1 MIAGLT
7 SYTSYHRFVSIYS
20 HCCGYFV
27 LILSVIQDNHLDQY
41 LFISFLFHLVR
52 SYYRKSRMTRE
63 EWLSPVMWYACND
76 FIYIFFSSFQMFQ
89 VIVYQKAPIVRP
101 VVFMGPSLKG
111 CDVRNNSLSLSLLE
125 TTLSLSLFYT
135 GSFIVD

>member
-7 SYTSYHRFVSIYS
+7 PYTSYHRFVSIYS
-20 HCCGYFV
+20 HYCGYFV
-27 LILSVIQDNHLDQY
+27 LILSVIQDNY
-41 LFISFLFHLVR
+41 VSSRSIFISFLFYLVR

-76 FIYIFFSSFQMFQ
+76 FSYKFFSSFKMFQ

-111 CDVRNNSLSLSLLE
+111 CDVRDNS
-125 TTLSLSLFYT
+125 LSLSLFYT

>member
-20 HCCGYFV
+20 HYCGYFV
-27 LILSVIQDNHLDQY
+27 LILSVIQDNY
-41 LFISFLFHLVR
+41 VSSRSIFISFLFYLVR

-76 FIYIFFSSFQMFQ
+76 FSYKFFSSFQMFQ

-111 CDVRNNSLSLSLLE
+111 CDVRDNS
-125 TTLSLSLFYT
+125 LSLSLFYT